1 MNISGFTHFTVS
13 SLKLSIAEITA
24 SSLYSYF
31 VCVDVKPATGDVSPP
46 KPVESE
52 NASLVPSVLADT
64 PVISSK
70 FEDDDDF
77 GFSGDDYYDDDDDG
91 TYEETVASSDYQ
103 VLPINGIV
111 GGITGNPFYI
121 IELISD
127 GNHEWP
133 LDFSS
138 NRPRAEITAKWGYA
152 TTPEQIRQAT
162 LMLASELFAMR
173 NAPLG
178 VAGVGDFGVV
188 NIQQNR
194 EITRL
199 IAPFRKGTVLG
210 VV

>member
-1 MNISGFTHFTVS
+1 MAITNGYCTQNQ
-13 SLKLSIAEITA
+13 LKA
-24 SSLYSYF
+24 F
-31 VCVDVKPATGDVSPP
+31 VGIPTSDSQ
-46 KPVESE
+46 
-52 NASLVPSVLADT
+52 
-64 PVISSK
+64 
-70 FEDDDDF
+70 DDDLL
-77 GFSGDDYYDDDDDG
+77 DDAINAASRQIDAFCGRQFYADGAASARKFFTNDLYRLRVDDISTTTGLIVKYDDDDDG
-91 TYEETVASSDYQ
+91 TYETTVSASEFQ
-103 VLPINGIV
+103 LLPINGVV
-111 GGITGNPFYI
+111 GGIQGNPFYI
-121 IELISD
+121 VELISD

-152 TTPEQIRQAT
+152 STPEQIRQAT

-178 VAGVGDFGVV
+178 VAGIGDFGVV

-199 IAPFRKGTVLG
+199 IAPFRKGTVIG

>member
-1 MNISGFTHFTVS
+1 MAITNGYITQNQ
-13 SLKLSIAEITA
+13 LKA
-24 SSLYSYF
+24 F
-31 VCVDVKPATGDVSPP
+31 VGIPTSDSQ
-46 KPVESE
+46 
-52 NASLVPSVLADT
+52 
-64 PVISSK
+64 
-70 FEDDDDF
+70 DDDIL
-77 GFSGDDYYDDDDDG
+77 DDAINAASRQIDAFCGRQFYADGSTSARKFFTNHLYRLRVDDISTTTGLVVKYDDDDDG
-91 TYEETVASSDYQ
+91 TYETIVSSSDFQ
-103 VLPINGIV
+103 VLPINGVV
-111 GGITGNPFYI
+111 GGIQGNPFYI
-121 IELISD
+121 VELISD

-178 VAGVGDFGVV
+178 VAGIGDFGVV

>member
-1 MNISGFTHFTVS
+1 MAITNGYITQNQ
-13 SLKLSIAEITA
+13 LKA
-24 SSLYSYF
+24 F
-31 VCVDVKPATGDVSPP
+31 VGIPTSDSQ
-46 KPVESE
+46 
-52 NASLVPSVLADT
+52 
-64 PVISSK
+64 
-70 FEDDDDF
+70 DDDIL
-77 GFSGDDYYDDDDDG
+77 DDAINAASRQIDPFCGRQFYADGSTSARKFFTNDLYRLRVDDISTTTGLVVKYDDDDDG
-91 TYEETVASSDYQ
+91 TYETTVSSSDFQ
-103 VLPINGIV
+103 VLPINGVV
-111 GGITGNPFYI
+111 GGIQVNPFYI
-121 IELISD
+121 VELISD

-178 VAGVGDFGVV
+178 VAGIGDFGVV

>member
-1 MNISGFTHFTVS
+1 MAVTNGYCTQNQLKGFVGIPTSDSVDNDLLDDAINAASRQIDAFCGRIFYAETSASARKFFTNDPYRLRVDDISTETGLVV
-13 SLKLSIAEITA
+13 KL
-24 SSLYSYF
+24 
-31 VCVDVKPATGDVSPP
+31 
-46 KPVESE
+46 
-52 NASLVPSVLADT
+52 
-64 PVISSK
+64 
-70 FEDDDDF
+70 
-77 GFSGDDYYDDDDDG
+77 DDDDDG
-91 TYEETVASSDYQ
+91 TYEVTVASTEFQ
-103 VLPINGIV
+103 LLPINNVV
-111 GGITGNPFYI
+111 GGILISPFYI
-121 IELISD
+121 VELFS
-127 GNHEWP
+127 GGSHEWP

-138 NRPRAEITAKWGYA
+138 NRPRAEVTAKWGFPSV
-152 TTPEQIRQAT
+152 PEPIRQAT

>member
-1 MNISGFTHFTVS
+1 MAITNGYCTQNELKTFVGIPTTDTADDSLIDDAVNAASRQIDAFCGRYFYQDTSASARKFFTNDLYRLRVDDISTTTGLV
-13 SLKLSIAEITA
+13 
-24 SSLYSYF
+24 
-31 VCVDVKPATGDVSPP
+31 VK
-46 KPVESE
+46 
-52 NASLVPSVLADT
+52 
-64 PVISSK
+64 
-70 FEDDDDF
+70 
-77 GFSGDDYYDDDDDG
+77 YDDDDDG
-91 TYEETVASSDYQ
+91 TYEETVSSSDYQ

-152 TTPEQIRQAT
+152 SVPEQIKQAT
-162 LMLASELFAMR
+162 LMLASERFAMR
-173 NAPLG
+173 NAPLS

-210 VV
+210 VS

>member
-1 MNISGFTHFTVS
+1 MAITNGYCTQNQLKAFVGIPSSDSQDNDLLDDAVNAASRQIDAFCGRQFFQDDVASARKFFTNDLYRLRVDDISTETG
-13 SLKLSIAEITA
+13 LI
-24 SSLYSYF
+24 
-31 VCVDVKPATGDVSPP
+31 VK
-46 KPVESE
+46 
-52 NASLVPSVLADT
+52 
-64 PVISSK
+64 
-70 FEDDDDF
+70 
-77 GFSGDDYYDDDDDG
+77 YDDDDDG
-91 TYEETVASSDYQ
+91 TYEVTVSSSDYQ
-103 VLPINGIV
+103 VLPINGVV
-111 GGITGNPFYI
+111 GGIQGNPFYI

-127 GNHEWP
+127 SSHEWP

-138 NRPRAEITAKWGYA
+138 NRARAEITAKWGYA

-194 EITRL
+194 EITRM

-210 VV
+210 VA